1 MRRSAASPPKVEEP
15 IAMADPA
22 AKPPAPAGTEREWSA
37 KSLACGLL
45 FGALFGAA
53 NAYLGLK
60 AGLTVSTSIPIAVLS
75 AAAFRL
81 FGGGTILEAN
91 LAQTIG
97 SASSSL
103 AAGTIFTIPALF
115 MWGLAPSY
123 LQVALLAL
131 TGGLLGILA
140 MVPLRRLLIVQAD
153 AELPYPE
160 GRACAEV
167 LKSAKSDAGG
177 GRWIFVGLAIGV
189 LIKLAVSGWPLLSL
203 PDPQGEWLRYVPEEL
218 KLPLRFLPNGVLT
231 LSVDAVLLAVGFII
245 GYRAAAVMVA
255 GGLLGALVLY
265 PLATTMHH
273 VGAGASAAQL
283 AHDAVRTG
291 VIRYIGIGAV
301 ATAGLITVLK
311 TAPTMGRSFAAVAR
325 GLRRGAGGDAA
336 ADRDLPALVL
346 VIGLALLGLLLAFT
360 PGVIAGDLPFG
371 IRLLAAAAVIVF
383 GFLFV
388 PVSSRLVG
396 VIGVSSNP
404 TSAMALITLAGTAL
418 FFVWLGRAEDPGT
431 RAAVLTVGTVVCV
444 AASKAGDISQ
454 DLKTGWLVGGTP
466 ARQQVGQLLAA
477 MVSCWVVAG
486 VVLMIGSQEDGG
498 FTGPNAMPAPQANMM
513 KAIIETVVG
522 DALPWDL
529 VAMGSGITLVSALV
543 GLAPLQV
550 ALGIYLP
557 LSTMTTIFVGGCLR
571 RLAEARA
578 KGAKEPLE
586 GGVLCA
592 SGFVAG
598 TGLAGVALVAY
609 AFFAGSQRRRGELPH
624 PHAIET
630 IVALALLACASVLLL
645 RSASPR
651 QEKQERERM

>member
-1 MRRSAASPPKVEEP
+1 MNDAT
-15 IAMADPA
+15 
-22 AKPPAPAGTEREWSA
+22 PPAPPPPGPPVREWSA
-37 KSLACGLL
+37 KSIGCGLL

-81 FGGGTILEAN
+81 MGGGTILEAN
-91 LAQTIG
+91 LSQTIG

-115 MWGLAPSY
+115 MWGAAPSY
-123 LQVALLAL
+123 VQVALLAL
-131 TGGLLGILA
+131 TGGLLGIFA

-167 LKSAKSDAGG
+167 LKSAKSDAAGG
-177 GRWIFVGLAIGV
+177 KWIFIGLAVGV
-189 LIKLAVSGWPLLSL
+189 LLKLAISGWPLVQL
-203 PDPQGEWLRYVPEEL
+203 PDAAASGLRYVPEEL
-218 KLPLRFLPNGVLT
+218 KLDLPFLPNGALT
-231 LSVDAVLLAVGFII
+231 LSIDAVLLAVGFIV
-245 GYRAAAVMVA
+245 GYRAASVMVA

-265 PLATTMHH
+265 PLVTKMQH
-273 VGAGASAAQL
+273 VGAGPDAAL
-283 AHDAVRTG
+283 LTYGAAKSGFV
-291 VIRYIGIGAV
+291 RYIGIGAV
-301 ATAGLITVLK
+301 AAAGLITVIK

-325 GLRRGAGGDAA
+325 GLRQGGGGAGATA
-336 ADRDLPALVL
+336 ETDRDLPAIVL
-346 VIGLALLGLLLAFT
+346 VIGLLLLAAVLAFV
-360 PGVIAGDLPFG
+360 PGVLAGDLPLG
-371 IRLLAAAAVIVF
+371 VRLAAAGAVVLF

-418 FFVWLGRAEDPGT
+418 FFVALGRADDPGT
-431 RAAVLTVGTVVCV
+431 KAAVLTVGTVVCV

-466 ARQQVGQLLAA
+466 ARQQIGQIAA
-477 MVSCWVVAG
+477 ALVSSWVVAA
-486 VVLMIGSQEDGG
+486 VVMMIGQQEDGG

-513 KAIIETVVG
+513 KAIIEAVVG
-522 DALPWDL
+522 GSLPWDL
-529 VAMGSGITLVSALV
+529 VAMGGGITLVSALV

-557 LSTMTTIFVGGCLR
+557 LSTMTTIFIGGCLR

-578 KGAKEPLE
+578 KGDAAALE

-598 TGLAGVALVAY
+598 VGLAGVALVAW
-609 AFFAGSQRRRGELPH
+609 AFFAGSKRLGELPH
-624 PHAIET
+624 PTAIENV
-630 IVALALLACASVLLL
+630 VALALLGVASLLL
-645 RSASPR
+645 VRAARKPGTLA
-651 QEKQERERM
+651 